1 MSRRKSMVILPEVK
15 VAKSGKWYVQ
25 YSVRDP
31 ETDKMTRFRIYEGFD
46 DCENEHAKKELGQ
59 RLVNEFTDKLKKG
72 WTPYV
77 RPKVLYE
84 DKLMY
89 CNEANLFSRIQHKAS
104 STSMYMSEF
113 LTEKNSEVT
122 PKTYQTYVSKFRLF
136 NLYLK
141 EVGKENEIVQLI
153 DNGVIVSFMKHI
165 AEKKKLSRLTMEKY
179 QQILYTFFEYLR
191 TRKKVIKENPVTN
204 IPRVGILKDEAA
216 AGLPER
222 YRKRLQ
228 REIEK
233 EDPQLWLCCLMQYYA
248 AIRPGN
254 EMRFLKVKD
263 IDFDTKVITIRNY
276 HAKNG
281 RTEAIQM
288 PDALYDWLIKYD
300 IDMSIQDYYVFG
312 RGGIPGPEAL
322 SKNSLRLRFNK
333 FRDRLNLPKDVKLY
347 SWKHSGAQELSNAGV
362 NMYEISRH
370 LRHKNITTTEHYTRK
385 RLGPRSSAIKHNF
398 PDI

>member
-1 MSRRKSMVILPEVK
+1 
-15 VAKSGKWYVQ
+15 
-25 YSVRDP
+25 
-31 ETDKMTRFRIYEGFD
+31 
-46 DCENEHAKKELGQ
+46 
-59 RLVNEFTDKLKKG
+59 
-72 WTPYV
+72 
-77 RPKVLYE
+77 
-84 DKLMY
+84 
-89 CNEANLFSRIQHKAS
+89 
-104 STSMYMSEF
+104 
-113 LTEKNSEVT
+113 
-122 PKTYQTYVSKFRLF
+122 
-136 NLYLK
+136 
-141 EVGKENEIVQLI
+141 
-153 DNGVIVSFMKHI
+153 
-165 AEKKKLSRLTMEKY
+165 
-179 QQILYTFFEYLR
+179 
-191 TRKKVIKENPVTN
+191 
-204 IPRVGILKDEAA
+204 
-216 AGLPER
+216 
-222 YRKRLQ
+222 
-228 REIEK
+228 
-233 EDPQLWLCCLMQYYA
+233 MQYYA

>member
-1 MSRRKSMVILPEVK
+1 
-15 VAKSGKWYVQ
+15 
-25 YSVRDP
+25 
-31 ETDKMTRFRIYEGFD
+31 
-46 DCENEHAKKELGQ
+46 
-59 RLVNEFTDKLKKG
+59 
-72 WTPYV
+72 
-77 RPKVLYE
+77 
-84 DKLMY
+84 MY

-204 IPRVGILKDEAA
+204 IPRVGILKDEAV

-228 REIEK
+228 RE
-233 EDPQLWLCCLMQYYA
+233 
-248 AIRPGN
+248 R
-254 EMRFLKVKD
+254 
-263 IDFDTKVITIRNY
+263 
-276 HAKNG
+276 
-281 RTEAIQM
+281 
-288 PDALYDWLIKYD
+288 
-300 IDMSIQDYYVFG
+300 
-312 RGGIPGPEAL
+312 
-322 SKNSLRLRFNK
+322 
-333 FRDRLNLPKDVKLY
+333 
-347 SWKHSGAQELSNAGV
+347 
-362 NMYEISRH
+362 
-370 LRHKNITTTEHYTRK
+370 
-385 RLGPRSSAIKHNF
+385 
-398 PDI
+398 